1 MTADAAYLVDGR
13 PAPRETFYALA
24 CDPRRSVVVEACA
37 GAGKTWMLVS
47 RILRALLEGAEPH
60 AILAI
65 TFTRKAAGEMRERLA
80 DWLREFAAP
89 ECDDTARARALV
101 ERGLSA
107 AEAAR
112 LAPRLAGLRAG
123 LLASGRPVEIRTFH
137 AWFAQLLRAAP
148 IEALA
153 ELGLPADFELVED
166 TAPHRPAVFR
176 RFHAALIADPALRA
190 DHAALIATRGRSQ
203 VRKWLETTWDRH
215 VEIELADRAGV
226 LEGSVPP
233 PMTDP
238 PGEHPAAFLMDAT
251 WQAELATLAEAFGPT
266 KPAQDAAARIR
277 SAVAQHDIDAC
288 FGFLRLA
295 LFTNARTRRL
305 QIGRSAA
312 LERLWDELER
322 IAPLV
327 QQLHAHLDHI
337 RMVRLAR
344 ALLAEYAAY
353 KRANGLADM
362 PDLERSALAL
372 LGEAAL
378 AGWVQERLDV
388 RVRHLLIDEFQDT
401 SPLQWHTLQA
411 WLAGYAGAGGGASGQ
426 RPPGVFIVGDPKQS
440 IYRFRRAD
448 PRVFAAARRFVVE
461 ALGGHALACDHTRRN
476 APEVLAAL
484 NAVFEEAQAAGDY
497 ADFRPHTTERP
508 AEPGAGVFRLPL
520 SPRPPRAGKGG
531 EAEPKPWR
539 DTLLT
544 PRRDPERALAEQE
557 AERVAAAIDRLIAA
571 ARARPDDIFVLCR
584 ARKALGLVATALAA
598 RGIACG
604 AVEDTALMDWPEAR
618 DLVALLDALVS
629 PRHRLSLAQALRSP
643 LFGASDADLLAL
655 ADQAEHGDW
664 WDALLRGRWDEAA
677 GAPARPALQ
686 RARALLPGW
695 RRAAAALPPHDLLDR
710 IVFEGELR
718 ERVAAAVPP
727 LRRAGAL
734 FAIDAVVGQALRLDG
749 ARYATPYGF
758 VRALKRGLVKAAPP
772 AAAGA
777 VQLLTV
783 HGAKG
788 LEADVVFVVDAD
800 PEPRNSDTA
809 TLLVDWPAEAAAP
822 RCCAFVYT
830 ESAVPLPL
838 QALLEGERAA
848 NRREELNALYVAMSR
863 ARRRLVFSATPPT
876 RTSDTTPW
884 WRRVEPHAVSI
895 DPDPADLPA
904 SEAILDAAS
913 AAPRLRLLGS
923 GRRAGAP
930 ELRGAPEAP
939 EAQGRVATG
948 APDAPTTA
956 VAEAARRLGLA
967 VHRVLEWAGG
977 AGAQDGG
984 APLATLAEAAGREFG
999 APAAAVARIAEAILQ
1014 SPACAPF
1021 FARDL
1026 GWAGNEVTVGA
1037 GGQLLRIDRL
1047 VRLDDAPGG
1056 PEWWVLDYKLQQSP
1070 AELMRYHEPMR
1081 RYRRAVEAAEPG
1093 ARVRSAFITGAG
1105 ALIEVV

>member
-1 MTADAAYLVDGR
+1 MTAAAYFADGR
-13 PAPRETFYALA
+13 PAARETFYALA

-47 RILRALLEGAEPH
+47 RILRALLEGAEAH
-60 AILAI
+60 EILAI

-101 ERGLSA
+101 ERGVA
-107 AEAAR
+107 PAEAAR
-112 LAPRLAGLRAG
+112 LAPRLAGLRAR

-153 ELGLPADFELVED
+153 ELGLPAEFELVED
-166 TAPHRPAVFR
+166 ATPHRLAVFR
-176 RFHAALIADPALRA
+176 RFHAAVLADPALHA
-190 DHAALIATRGRSQ
+190 DHAALIAARGRSQ
-203 VRKWLETTWDRH
+203 VRKWLEATWNRH

-233 PMTDP
+233 PSIDP
-238 PGEHPAAFLMDAT
+238 PGGHPAAGFAGPAWRT
-251 WQAELATLAEAFGPT
+251 ELATIAAAFGPT
-266 KPAQDAAARIR
+266 KPAQDAAARVHR
-277 SAVAQHDIDAC
+277 ALAQHDIDAC
-288 FGFLRLA
+288 FGLLRLA
-295 LFTNARTRRL
+295 LFTKESTRRL
-305 QIGRSAA
+305 QIGRSPA
-312 LERLWDELER
+312 LEGLWDELER
-322 IAPLV
+322 LAPQV

-344 ALLAEYAAY
+344 ALLAEYAAH
-353 KRANGLADM
+353 KRTHGLADM
-362 PDLERSALAL
+362 PDLERSALGL
-372 LGEAAL
+372 LGETTL
-378 AGWVQERLDV
+378 AGWVQERLDA

-401 SPLQWHTLQA
+401 SPLQWHALQA

-476 APEVLAAL
+476 APEVLAVL
-484 NAVFEEAQAAGDY
+484 NAVFDAAQAAGDY
-497 ADFRPHTTERP
+497 ADFRNHTTEQP
-508 AEPGAGVFRLPL
+508 AAAGAGVFRLPVT
-520 SPRPPRAGKGG
+520 PRPPRAAKGAA
-531 EAEPKPWR
+531 AEPKAWR
-539 DTLLT
+539 DTLVT

-557 AERVAAAIDRLIAA
+557 AARVAAAIDRLIAA
-571 ARARPDDIFVLCR
+571 GAGAVRPDEIFVLCR
-584 ARKALGLVATALAA
+584 ARKALGLVASALEA
-598 RGIACG
+598 RGIACS

-629 PRHRLSLAQALRSP
+629 PRHRLALAQALRSP
-643 LFGASDADLLAL
+643 LFGASDADLLEL
-655 ADQAEHGDW
+655 ADRAEHGDW
-664 WDALLRGRWDEAA
+664 WDALLRGRWDGAA
-677 GAPARPALQ
+677 SAPPRPALQ
-686 RARALLPGW
+686 RAQRLLPGW

-727 LRRAGAL
+727 LRRANAL

-749 ARYATPYGF
+749 ARYATPYSF
-758 VRALKRGLVKAAPP
+758 VRALKRGLVKAVPP

-788 LEADVVFVVDAD
+788 LEAEVVFIVDAD
-800 PEPRNSDTA
+800 PEPRNPETA
-809 TLLVDWPAEAAAP
+809 TLLVDWPAESAAP

-830 ESAVPLPL
+830 ESAVPPSLQPL
-838 QALLEGERAA
+838 LDAERAA
-848 NRREELNALYVAMSR
+848 NRREELNGLYVAMSR
-863 ARRRLVFSATPPT
+863 ARRRLVFSATPPS
-876 RTSDTTPW
+876 RKPDNLPW
-884 WRRVEPHAVSI
+884 WRRVEPYAVPI
-895 DPDPADLPA
+895 EADTAGAADAPG
-904 SEAILDAAS
+904 DAAH
-913 AAPRLRLLGS
+913 AALRMRLLAS
-923 GRRAGAP
+923 GRPLRASAMAAAGAAGAP
-930 ELRGAPEAP
+930 PS
-939 EAQGRVATG
+939 
-948 APDAPTTA
+948 A

-967 VHRVLEWAGG
+967 VHRVLEWAGRAAP
-977 AGAQDGG
+977 AGGR

-999 APAAAVARIAEAILQ
+999 AAAAAVAEVAATILR
-1014 SPACAPF
+1014 SPACARF
-1021 FARDL
+1021 FAADL
-1026 GWAGNEVTVGA
+1026 GWAGNEVTVGE
-1037 GGQLLRIDRL
+1037 GGELLRIDRL

-1070 AELMRYHEPMR
+1070 AELVRYHEPMR

-1093 ARVRSAFITGAG
+1093 ARVRAAFITGAG
-1105 ALIEVV
+1105 ALVEVD